1 MDMTE
6 LFNSLKRGEL
16 GRLYLFYGP
25 EGLLIREAV
34 GRIKELLVP
43 PYAEQM
49 NLTVIDGSDMAAAQ
63 KIANAVETLPFMN
76 EKRLVLVNDV
86 VFTPAGKRGF
96 TQADMEVL
104 DDCFRSVPDY
114 TCLVITA
121 RNSPD
126 MRTRLMKTLKT
137 AGIVVEFGALKPPV
151 LEKWVAKRFKD
162 AGKNISRAA
171 LKRFIFLSGY
181 LERDSGKTLE
191 GIANEIEKIIKYCGD
206 RDTVRQEDIEALA
219 PESLSMNIFKL
230 VDMVGLRDT
239 SKALEL
245 LEEMKRGGE
254 PPVKLLIMV
263 ARQFR
268 LLLQVSFYR
277 EMGYSGKTIAAKLQL
292 PPFVAASLMR
302 QAGNFT
308 REELKKKLKECG
320 EADARVKSG
329 RIDPWLALEVLIAG
343 L

>member
-6 LFNSLKRGEL
+6 LFNSLKRGEV

-25 EGLLIREAV
+25 EDLLMREAV
-34 GRIKELLVP
+34 GRLRELLVP
-43 PYAEQM
+43 ASTEQM
-49 NLTVIDGSDMAAAQ
+49 NLTVIDGGDGGAAQ
-63 KIANAVETLPFMN
+63 KIANAVETLPFMSQ
-76 EKRLVLVNDV
+76 KRLVIVNNA
-86 VFTPAGKRGF
+86 VFAPAGKRGF

-104 DDCFRSVPDY
+104 DNCIRSIPDY

-126 MRTRLMKTLKT
+126 MRTKLMKTMKT
-137 AGIVVEFGALKPPV
+137 AGEVVEFCALKPQV
-151 LEKWVAKRFKD
+151 LEKWVVKRFKD
-162 AGKNISRAA
+162 AGKDISRAA
-171 LKRFIFLSGY
+171 LKRFIFLTGY

-191 GIANEIEKIIKYCGD
+191 GIANEIEKVVKYCED

-230 VDMVGLRDT
+230 VDTIGGRDI

-245 LEEMKRGGE
+245 LEDMKRGGE
-254 PPVKLLIMV
+254 PPVRVLFMV

-268 LLLQVSFYR
+268 LLLQASFYR
-277 EMGYSGKTIAAKLQL
+277 EMGYSGKTIASKLQL

-329 RIDPWLALEVLIAG
+329 RIDPWLALELLIAG

>member
-1 MDMTE
+1 MDMTK
-6 LFNSLKRGEL
+6 LFNSLKRGEV
-16 GRLYLFYGP
+16 GRLYLFFGHD
-25 EGLLIREAV
+25 GLLIREAV

-49 NLTVIDGSDMAAAQ
+49 NLTVIDGSDATAAQ

-76 EKRLVLVNDV
+76 KKRLVIVNNAM
-86 VFTPAGKRGF
+86 FTPAGKRGF

-104 DDCFRSVPDY
+104 DNCFRGVPDY
-114 TCLVITA
+114 TCLVITT

-137 AGIVVEFGALKPPV
+137 AGEVVEFGTLKPPV
-151 LEKWVAKRFKD
+151 LEKWVAKRFKE
-162 AGKNISRAA
+162 AGKDISQAA
-171 LKRFIFLSGY
+171 LKRFIFLTGY

-191 GIANEIEKIIKYCGD
+191 GIANEIEKVVKYCGD

-219 PESLSMNIFKL
+219 PESLSMNIFGL
-230 VDMVGLRDT
+230 VDTIGGRDI

-245 LEEMKRGGE
+245 LEDMKRGGE
-254 PPVKLLIMV
+254 PPVRVLFMV

-268 LLLQVSFYR
+268 LLLQTSFYR
-277 EMGYSGKTIAAKLQL
+277 EMGYSGKMIAAKLQL
-292 PPFVAASLMR
+292 PPFVAGSLMR
-302 QAGNFT
+302 QADNFT
-308 REELKKKLKECG
+308 REELKKILKGCG

-329 RIDPWLALEVLIAG
+329 RIDPWLALELLIAG